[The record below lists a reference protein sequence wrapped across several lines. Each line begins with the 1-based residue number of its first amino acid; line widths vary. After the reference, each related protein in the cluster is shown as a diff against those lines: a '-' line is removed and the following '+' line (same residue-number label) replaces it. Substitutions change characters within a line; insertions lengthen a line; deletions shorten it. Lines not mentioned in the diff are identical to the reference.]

1 MFIRDHRS
9 TIIDKV
15 ALCGPSRSSFL
26 TGRRPDTIRCY
37 DNHHRFRENLPNTI
51 SMPQYFKENGYLT
64 LGSGKIFH
72 PGMPDRD
79 KQDDYPASWSEKIFH
94 TATTDIKNV
103 SWWSYSEEEL
113 EGVTLR
119 DVANTD
125 HFIETLKD
133 IGNERFFFAVGFHKP
148 HLPWD
153 APKEF
158 FDLYPDEENIDL
170 PFNPYI
176 PEDMPESAWSGFKGL
191 LQYEDC
197 SPEGSGIPNI
207 GEANVTYPDSKVRAN
222 FSKNT
227 FDISPVSVLCQ
238 KRELR
243 RAYYAAISFMDH
255 QVGRVLS
262 AIEEAGLADNT
273 VVMFVGDHG
282 FHVRFNS

>member
-1 MFIRDHRS
+1 MGI
-9 TIIDKV
+9 
-15 ALCGPSRSSFL
+15 
-26 TGRRPDTIRCY
+26 
-37 DNHHRFRENLPNTI
+37 
-51 SMPQYFKENGYLT
+51 
-64 LGSGKIFH
+64 
-72 PGMPDRD
+72 
-79 KQDDYPASWSEKIFH
+79 
-94 TATTDIKNV
+94 
-103 SWWSYSEEEL
+103 EEL

-125 HFIETLKD
+125 HFIESLKD
-133 IGNERFFFAVGFHKP
+133 IGNEPFFFAVGFHKP

-227 FDISPVSVLCQ
+227 FDISPVFVLCQ

-255 QVGRVLS
+255 QVGRVL
-262 AIEEAGLADNT
+262 G
-273 VVMFVGDHG
+273 
-282 FHVRFNS
+282 